1 MDLRAG
7 AAGSS
12 LLSGGEWSPSKLV
25 KAYRA
30 FRNGTHAI
38 TSGVCARSSDSSFS
52 VTLTSVIDWDD
63 LCLQDL

>member
-12 LLSGGEWSPSKLV
+12 LHSGGVSSPSRL
-25 KAYRA
+25 ARPYHA

-63 LCLQDL
+63 LGL